1 MNKLYTAYHNVLKM
15 FIGVS
20 KCEHTRP
27 ICATLNAKYCL
38 SAPPQSQCPPTPHWT
53 KITLGL
59 TCDDFTLS
67 LGPLEAEIHAFSDGL
82 SEDWKSQNERAHKFY
97 TACQSMGGHV
107 NFFFP
112 SWKGYLGAY
121 SSQRVTV
128 SDIWNTSKKWFFWLK
143 EAERG
148 WKSDISPLSRKSGWK
163 PSSREEFWH
172 QRI

>member
-1 MNKLYTAYHNVLKM
+1 MVLVVA
-15 FIGVS
+15 I
-20 KCEHTRP
+20 
-27 ICATLNAKYCL
+27 LKYIL
-38 SAPPQSQCPPTPHWT
+38 WMVNIASPPPHPPQPQPQYPPPYWT

-121 SSQRVTV
+121 SSQRVPM
-128 SDIWNTSKKWFFWLK
+128 SALWNTSKKWFFWLK